1 MANETA
7 DEIEA
12 KARRER
18 EDTQLRLS
26 LFVIALLSL
35 TWLLGAYGF
44 SYLWCLFIIPLLFT
58 IWYRKNCRIL
68 EDRVREAE
76 IKVHRRKALRDEETT
91 EWLNFILNR
100 WWNFSE
106 TSICQLV
113 RDSLNPVLDYSRP
126 SFIENMELVE
136 FSFGKKTPF
145 LKYVKVFENI
155 DEGDSVN
162 EPATDSNV
170 FEPPDKI
177 KERQRHLLVLN
188 MDLCLHAPDTNI
200 IIRVRLGGKMLGA
213 DVDVGLEDVSLSGRA
228 QIVFELDH
236 MVPFPHM
243 KSVAVTFLEKPEV
256 GFDVRMMKA
265 VQVMDIP
272 MLKDFINALVMDSL
286 TYALVDPGRIEIPL
300 HAEDPNELLN
310 KPRKSAYASGVLTIS
325 AKGGLPIK
333 FTDDQVFASFKV
345 GEQEEKCS
353 EKTQGGT
360 SWEGSFSFLIYDL
373 TAENLIV
380 EVRGKRVF
388 GTKYTIAKYKLFL
401 NALGLEKKKKVDT
414 TLEKE
419 GIKGSRLE
427 ITLEY
432 APLKTFEV
440 STRTNEEEFLSKY
453 KMDEPVNIK
462 SGVLLVALHS
472 GSKLLSM
479 DADGYS
485 DPYCIITSNREKVKT
500 TSVVEGT
507 VNPVWDSITE
517 ILVKD
522 INKTNLH
529 FFVYDRDRNWQGQAD
544 DFMGSCALSLNSDN
558 PAMIKKKLDV
568 KYKVFGKKRS
578 EDSFLDAGSIM
589 VSTVF
594 QPVEFVA
601 KSETEGDTTPLE
613 NGEHID
619 DLNEHAKKH
628 TMKSSMKTKR
638 QIEEMM
644 LIKERGVLV
653 VSILQ
658 AKNLVSM
665 DSNGLSD
672 PFCVVRVNSSKKFKT
687 NVIYESLNP
696 VWNQSVSIAMPQG
709 GDKLIVD
716 MFDKDVFQNDF
727 MGSVTLTA
735 DDVQAAVKKGSEWYK
750 LKDVDS
756 GEIQLSLKKS
766 SKGEEVPDV
775 GDVVDDPTQTGD
787 NDAESPETPSDGM
800 GALGQALQN
809 LQEYANNE
817 GPPVYYCVSGE
828 VIQASEIKGWGA
840 VMVKA
845 RFDIP
850 RKGRKGSV
858 KYEQI
863 SMCTTPP
870 QAPESGLV
878 KWNYIFQ
885 TSGGAAIPNDA
896 VIIFELKDAK
906 KKTQG
911 LSKISIQEFFKGC
924 HFKKGKTRDN
934 NNDEKCS
941 ETKWMNLEYD
951 GMTAGRIQVML
962 SYSDVP
968 DAPIELSTMRKR
980 SLLKRFSSNSN
991 L

>member
-286 TYALVDPGRIEIPL
+286 TY
-300 HAEDPNELLN
+300 
-310 KPRKSAYASGVLTIS
+310 
-325 AKGGLPIK
+325 
-333 FTDDQVFASFKV
+333 DDQVFASFKV

-619 DLNEHAKKH
+619 DLN
-628 TMKSSMKTKR
+628 
-638 QIEEMM
+638 
-644 LIKERGVLV
+644 
-653 VSILQ
+653 
-658 AKNLVSM
+658 
-665 DSNGLSD
+665 
-672 PFCVVRVNSSKKFKT
+672 
-687 NVIYESLNP
+687 
-696 VWNQSVSIAMPQG
+696 
-709 GDKLIVD
+709 
-716 MFDKDVFQNDF
+716 
-727 MGSVTLTA
+727 
-735 DDVQAAVKKGSEWYK
+735 
-750 LKDVDS
+750 
-756 GEIQLSLKKS
+756 
-766 SKGEEVPDV
+766 
-775 GDVVDDPTQTGD
+775 
-787 NDAESPETPSDGM
+787 
-800 GALGQALQN
+800 
-809 LQEYANNE
+809 
-817 GPPVYYCVSGE
+817 
-828 VIQASEIKGWGA
+828 
-840 VMVKA
+840 
-845 RFDIP
+845 
-850 RKGRKGSV
+850 
-858 KYEQI
+858 
-863 SMCTTPP
+863 
-870 QAPESGLV
+870 
-878 KWNYIFQ
+878 
-885 TSGGAAIPNDA
+885 
-896 VIIFELKDAK
+896 
-906 KKTQG
+906 
-911 LSKISIQEFFKGC
+911 
-924 HFKKGKTRDN
+924 
-934 NNDEKCS
+934 
-941 ETKWMNLEYD
+941 
-951 GMTAGRIQVML
+951 
-962 SYSDVP
+962 
-968 DAPIELSTMRKR
+968 
-980 SLLKRFSSNSN
+980 
-991 L
+991 